1 MVNYLKELISKLVLQ
16 KIDTQNCRKLLSRFG
31 KAKSSATYFNLFW
44 PRIWKNMNSISS
56 TLFVFWLEQH
66 PKDFKLSNRIGC
78 LLKMGNFLS
87 EVTGVSVNTG
97 GTTWLPVHRLH
108 FTLYCFM
115 NLTML
120 LTDQKMK
127 QMSIHTISLLY
138 T

>member
-1 MVNYLKELISKLVLQ
+1 
-16 KIDTQNCRKLLSRFG
+16 
-31 KAKSSATYFNLFW
+31 
-44 PRIWKNMNSISS
+44 MNSISL

-108 FTLYCFM
+108 FTFYCFM

-127 QMSIHTISLLY
+127 QMSLHTLSLLSHDSAMLLSDGMCQFMAPCWGAEGNGID
-138 T
+138 